1 MPDTILT
8 RIRKAWNIFRF
19 GEDSLY
25 YNTNLGVG
33 YGVRPDRIKLLTGVE
48 RSIIA
53 SVYTRIG
60 IDVSAIGIK
69 HVRVDENG
77 RFVDVIDS
85 GLNNC
90 LTIEANIDQTSRA
103 FIQDVVMSLCD
114 EGTVAIVPVDTTVDP
129 KISSSYDVL
138 TMRTARIV
146 QWYPEHVIVNLY
158 NQRTGMHQD
167 ITLPKTMVAIVENP
181 LYAVMNE
188 PNSTL
193 KRLIEKL
200 NLLDA
205 IDQQSGSGKLD
216 VLIQLP
222 YVIKTDARRQQA
234 ETRRDAIEAQ
244 LKDSKYG
251 IAYVD
256 GTEKITQLN
265 RPAEN
270 NLMGQIEYLTSML
283 YSQLGM
289 TTEIFEGTADEAT
302 LINYYNRTIEPMLS
316 AITDSMKRVF
326 LTKTGRSQGQSIM
339 AIRDPFK
346 LVPAAALAELADKF
360 TRNEIVTSNEFRA
373 VIGMKPSTDPKAD
386 ELRNKNLNQNLD
398 EMKKEPVPVES
409 SSKDVK
415 NNQNGRSSLDY
426 AKN

>member
-1 MPDTILT
+1 VPDTILT

-19 GEDSLY
+19 GENRLY
-25 YNTNLGVG
+25 YDTNLGVG

-129 KISSSYDVL
+129 SISSSYDVL

-167 ITLPKTMVAIVENP
+167 IALPKTMVAIVENP

-234 ETRRDAIEAQ
+234 ENRRDAIEAQ

-398 EMKKEPVPVES
+398 EMKQQPVPVES

>member
-1 MPDTILT
+1 VPDTILT